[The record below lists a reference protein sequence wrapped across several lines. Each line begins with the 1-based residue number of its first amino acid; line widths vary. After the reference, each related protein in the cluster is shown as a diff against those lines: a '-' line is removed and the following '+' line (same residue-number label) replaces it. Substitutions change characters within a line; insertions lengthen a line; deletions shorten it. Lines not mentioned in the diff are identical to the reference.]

1 MTSSFLT
8 TNTLNCPWNF
18 SKQYGAYLKSAKFRS
33 RFNARCKSGGQQD
46 AGIQKRAL
54 QAAIHSAA
62 LRFVESHCSEP
73 LFHDPYAG
81 CFVELELYKE
91 ISLDIQN
98 VSTSYLNNYCL
109 ATRFIDDK
117 LLGNVNMH
125 SSIRQVVL
133 LTDGMDTRPFRLK
146 WPPLTMLFDVSF
158 EPVFEMA
165 SKKLKEVGVKTSRN
179 SIFRHIPA
187 ESSDMQEKL
196 KGMGYR
202 GDRPSIWAI
211 QGFHPMT
218 SDRFEEIIYQISC
231 LAMKDSEVVG
241 EIPLTIINTD
251 SGAEDHARKWI
262 EKVFRRNGF
271 LVDFISYEDV
281 ARDVGQKLLIDGGQ
295 HLLRVEG
302 GELRSVLFV
311 AQQQRLS
318 DDQLEFVRRE
328 MELAEEAGD
337 EDGFE
342 DML

>member
-1 MTSSFLT
+1 MTSLFLAT
-8 TNTLNCPWNF
+8 KTFNFPWNF
-18 SKQYGAYLKSAKFRS
+18 TKQCGIYVKSSKFSL
-33 RFNARCKSGGQQD
+33 RFNARCKGGGKQD
-46 AGIQKRAL
+46 AEMQKRAL
-54 QAAIHSAA
+54 QAATHAAA
-62 LRFVESHCSEP
+62 LRFLESHRSEP

-98 VSTSYLNNYCL
+98 VSTSSLNYYCL

-125 SSIRQVVL
+125 SSIRQIVL

-146 WPPLTMLFDVSF
+146 WPPMTMLFDISF

-165 SKKLKEVGVKTSRN
+165 SKKLKEVGVKTPRN
-179 SIFRHIPA
+179 SVFRHIPA

-202 GDRPSIWAI
+202 GDRLSMWVI

-218 SDRFEEIIYQISC
+218 SDRFEEIVYQISC
-231 LAMKDSEVVG
+231 LAMKDSQLVG
-241 EIPLTIINTD
+241 EIPLTIINAD
-251 SGAEDHARKWI
+251 AGAEDHARRWI
-262 EKVFRRNGF
+262 EKVLNRNGF

-281 ARDVGQKLLIDGGQ
+281 ARDVCQKHLINGGQ
-295 HLLRVEG
+295 HLVTVDG

-342 DML
+342 DM

>member
-8 TNTLNCPWNF
+8 TKTLNCLWNF
-18 SKQYGAYLKSAKFRS
+18 TQQCGTFVNSSKFRL
-33 RFNARCKSGGQQD
+33 RFNARCKRGGQLD
-46 AGIQKRAL
+46 AEMPKRAL
-54 QAAIHSAA
+54 QAAIHAAA
-62 LRFVESHCSEP
+62 LRFLESHRSEP

-91 ISLDIQN
+91 ISLDIHN
-98 VSTSYLNNYCL
+98 VSTNSLNYYCL

-125 SSIRQVVL
+125 SSVRQIVL

-146 WPPLTMLFDVSF
+146 WPPLTMLFDISF
-158 EPVFEMA
+158 EPVFQMA

-179 SIFRHIPA
+179 SVFRHIPA
-187 ESSDMQEKL
+187 ESSDIQEKL

-211 QGFHPMT
+211 QGFHPMS

-231 LAMKDSEVVG
+231 LAMKDSQLVG
-241 EIPLTIINTD
+241 EIPLTIINAD

-262 EKVFRRNGF
+262 EKVFKHNGF

-281 ARDVGQKLLIDGGQ
+281 ARDVCQKLLIDGGQ
-295 HLLRVEG
+295 HLVMVDG

-328 MELAEEAGD
+328 MDLAEEAGD

-342 DML
+342 DMY